1 MSVTRVAYRYA
12 QALLDLSTEQN
23 VVDKVN
29 ADMVQLSDVC
39 KESKDFTNLLNSP
52 IVESKK
58 KSDIFTALFE
68 SKMEKMSLEFLNL
81 IVKNSREDILPQIAD
96 GFVSLYKKKNNILDV
111 TVISATTLD
120 KATKDQI
127 VNKIKASFNGTIE
140 LIEKVDPSL
149 IGGFIVRI
157 DDKQIDASIASQ
169 LSNLKNILLN

>member
-1 MSVTRVAYRYA
+1 MSVTRVASRYA
-12 QALLDLSTEQN
+12 QALLDLSTEKN

-29 ADMVQLSDVC
+29 ADMVQLSNVC
-39 KESKDFTNLLNSP
+39 KESKDFANLLSSP
-52 IVESKK
+52 IVDAEK
-58 KSDIFTALFE
+58 KSEIFTAIFD
-68 SKMEKMSLEFLNL
+68 SKMDKMSLEFMNL
-81 IVKNSREDILPQIAD
+81 VLKNSREDILLQIAN

-120 KATKDQI
+120 NATKDKI
-127 VNKIKASFNGTIE
+127 ISKIKASFDGTIE
-140 LIEKVDPSL
+140 LIEKVDASL